1 MISYVLFWC
10 YSLFVLFPIVAYSIC
25 YQIVSTWTL
34 VGISIWVFLLAIKLT
49 PTGALIAQYISF
61 CKYRLHCPNEL
72 LPKMKYAQ
80 IKQLLSVKEL
90 RADFDYV
97 SCNYAADEFVSYDYY
112 NWSCKDMRH
121 NFVICHI
128 ASKHNNYVVLN
139 PATYFDY
146 FAMCLAVSKG
156 LKSLY
161 ATETVDAQLKNL
173 KDIREVVREVQDREV
188 AKMQNI
194 ASENLEIESR
204 IIGDRKAKIK
214 AK

>member
-1 MISYVLFWC
+1 MISYGFFW
-10 YSLFVLFPIVAYSIC
+10 VYSIFGC
-25 YQIVSTWTL
+25 LPAVVALFMCNFSKSYVVVVIIWFILLLIKVS
-34 VGISIWVFLLAIKLT
+34 
-49 PTGALIAQYISF
+49 PTGSQIPQYRAF

-90 RADFDYV
+90 SADFDYV
-97 SCNYAADEFVSYDYY
+97 SYNYCKDRFVYDDYY
-112 NWSCKDMRH
+112 DWSCKDMRH

-156 LKSLY
+156 LKSLC

-188 AKMQNI
+188 AKMQNN

-214 AK
+214 AI

>member
-1 MISYVLFWC
+1 MISYGFFGV
-10 YSLFVLFPIVAYSIC
+10 YSIFC
-25 YQIVSTWTL
+25 CLPAVVALFMCNFSKSYVVVVVIWFILLLIKVS
-34 VGISIWVFLLAIKLT
+34 
-49 PTGALIAQYISF
+49 PTGSQIPQYRAF

-97 SCNYAADEFVSYDYY
+97 SCNYCEDRFVYDDYY
-112 NWSCKDMRH
+112 DWSCKDMRH

-128 ASKHNNYVVLN
+128 ASKNNNYVFLN

-156 LKSLY
+156 LKSLC

>member
-1 MISYVLFWC
+1 MISYGFFW
-10 YSLFVLFPIVAYSIC
+10 VYSIFGC
-25 YQIVSTWTL
+25 LPAVVALFMCNFSKSYVVVVIIWFILLLIKVSSTGSQI
-34 VGISIWVFLLAIKLT
+34 
-49 PTGALIAQYISF
+49 PQYRAF
-61 CKYRLHCPNEL
+61 CKYRLYCPNEL

-90 RADFDYV
+90 SADFDYV
-97 SCNYAADEFVSYDYY
+97 SYNYCKDRFVYDDYY
-112 NWSCKDMRH
+112 DWSCKDMRYS
-121 NFVICHI
+121 FVICHI
-128 ASKHNNYVVLN
+128 ASKNNSYIVLN

-156 LKSLY
+156 LKSLC

>member
-112 NWSCKDMRH
+112 NWSCKDMIH
-121 NFVICHI
+121 SFVICHI
-128 ASKHNNYVVLN
+128 ASKNNGYVVLN

-146 FAMCLAVSKG
+146 FAMCLIVSKG
-156 LKSLY
+156 LKSLCT
-161 ATETVDAQLKNL
+161 TETVDVQLKNL

-188 AKMQNI
+188 AKMQNV
-194 ASENLEIESR
+194 ASENLEIANR
-204 IIGDRKAKIK
+204 ILNDRKVKIK
-214 AK
+214 K

>member
-1 MISYVLFWC
+1 MISYGFFW
-10 YSLFVLFPIVAYSIC
+10 VYSIFGC
-25 YQIVSTWTL
+25 LPAVVALFMCNFSKSYVVVVIIWFILLLIKVS
-34 VGISIWVFLLAIKLT
+34 
-49 PTGALIAQYISF
+49 PTGSQIPQYRAF

-97 SCNYAADEFVSYDYY
+97 SCNYREDRFVYDDYY
-112 NWSCKDMRH
+112 DWSCKDMRH

-128 ASKHNNYVVLN
+128 ASKHNNYVFLN

-173 KDIREVVREVQDREV
+173 KDIREVIREVQDREV

-204 IIGDRKAKIK
+204 ITGDRKAKIK
-214 AK
+214 SK

>member
-1 MISYVLFWC
+1 MISYGFFW
-10 YSLFVLFPIVAYSIC
+10 VYSIFGC
-25 YQIVSTWTL
+25 LPAVVALFMCNFSKSYVVVVIIWFILLLIKVS
-34 VGISIWVFLLAIKLT
+34 
-49 PTGALIAQYISF
+49 PTGSQISQYRAF

-97 SCNYAADEFVSYDYY
+97 SCNYREDRFVYDDYY
-112 NWSCKDMRH
+112 DWSCKDMRH

-173 KDIREVVREVQDREV
+173 KDIREVIREVQDREV

-204 IIGDRKAKIK
+204 ITGDRKAKIK
-214 AK
+214 SK

>member
-1 MISYVLFWC
+1 MISYGFFW
-10 YSLFVLFPIVAYSIC
+10 VYSIFGC
-25 YQIVSTWTL
+25 LPAVVALFMCNFSKSYVVVVIIWFILLLIKVS
-34 VGISIWVFLLAIKLT
+34 
-49 PTGALIAQYISF
+49 PTGSQIPQYRAF

-90 RADFDYV
+90 SADFDYV
-97 SCNYAADEFVSYDYY
+97 SYNYCKDRFVYDDYY
-112 NWSCKDMRH
+112 DWSCKDMRH

-156 LKSLY
+156 LKSLC

>member
-1 MISYVLFWC
+1 MISYGFFW
-10 YSLFVLFPIVAYSIC
+10 VYSIFGFLPAVVALFMC
-25 YQIVSTWTL
+25 NFSKSYVVVVVIWFILLLIKVS
-34 VGISIWVFLLAIKLT
+34 
-49 PTGALIAQYISF
+49 PTGSQIPQYRAF

-72 LPKMKYAQ
+72 LPKMKYSQ

-90 RADFDYV
+90 SADFDYV
-97 SCNYAADEFVSYDYY
+97 SCNYCEDRFVYDDYY
-112 NWSCKDMRH
+112 DWSCKDMRH

-128 ASKHNNYVVLN
+128 ATKNNNYVFLN

-156 LKSLY
+156 LKSLC

>member
-1 MISYVLFWC
+1 MISTIVFWTYTIFGVLPAVIALFVSEFSKLYVLVIIAWF
-10 YSLFVLFPIVAYSIC
+10 I
-25 YQIVSTWTL
+25 
-34 VGISIWVFLLAIKLT
+34 LLWIKLS
-49 PTGALIAQYISF
+49 PTGSQIPQYRSF
-61 CKYRLHCPNEL
+61 CRYRLHCPNEL

-90 RADFDYV
+90 NADFDYV
-97 SCNYAADEFVSYDYY
+97 SCDYSADKFVYDDYY
-112 NWSCKDMRH
+112 DWSYKDVRH
-121 NFVICHI
+121 SFVVCHI
-128 ASKHNNYVVLN
+128 ASKNNKHISLN

-156 LKSLY
+156 LKSLC

-173 KDIREVVREVQDREV
+173 ADIREVIREVQDKET
-188 AKMQNI
+188 AKMQSI

>member
-1 MISYVLFWC
+1 MISYGFFW
-10 YSLFVLFPIVAYSIC
+10 VYSIFGC
-25 YQIVSTWTL
+25 LPAVVALFMCNFSKSYVVVVIIWFILLLIKVS
-34 VGISIWVFLLAIKLT
+34 
-49 PTGALIAQYISF
+49 PTGSQIPQYRAF

-97 SCNYAADEFVSYDYY
+97 SCNYCEDRFVYDDYY
-112 NWSCKDMRH
+112 DWSCKDMRH

-128 ASKHNNYVVLN
+128 ASKNNNYVFLN

-156 LKSLY
+156 LKSLC

>member
-1 MISYVLFWC
+1 MISSGLFWI
-10 YSLFVLFPIVAYSIC
+10 YSITCLLPAVIALAVSGFLEIYAVIVIVWFVLLLIR
-25 YQIVSTWTL
+25 VS
-34 VGISIWVFLLAIKLT
+34 
-49 PTGALIAQYISF
+49 PTGSQIPQYRAF

-80 IKQLLSVKEL
+80 IKQLLSIKEL
-90 RADFDYV
+90 CADFDYV
-97 SCNYAADEFVSYDYY
+97 SCNYAADKFVYDDYY
-112 NWSCKDMRH
+112 DWSCKDTRH

-128 ASKHNNYVVLN
+128 ASKNNNYVILN

-146 FAMCLAVSKG
+146 FAMCLTVSRG
-156 LKSLY
+156 LKSLC

-188 AKMQNI
+188 AKMQNV
-194 ASENLEIESR
+194 ASENLKIESR
-204 IIGDRKAKIK
+204 IISDRKVKIK

>member
-1 MISYVLFWC
+1 MISYGFFW
-10 YSLFVLFPIVAYSIC
+10 VYSIFGC
-25 YQIVSTWTL
+25 LPAVVALFMCNFSKSYVVVVVIWFILLLIKVS
-34 VGISIWVFLLAIKLT
+34 
-49 PTGALIAQYISF
+49 PTGSQIPQYRAF

-97 SCNYAADEFVSYDYY
+97 SCNYCADRFVYDDYY
-112 NWSCKDMRH
+112 DWSCKDMRH

-128 ASKHNNYVVLN
+128 ASKNNDYVFLN

-156 LKSLY
+156 LKSLC

>member
-1 MISYVLFWC
+1 MISYGFFW
-10 YSLFVLFPIVAYSIC
+10 VYSIFGFLPAVVALFMC
-25 YQIVSTWTL
+25 NFSKSYVVVVIIWFILLLIKVS
-34 VGISIWVFLLAIKLT
+34 
-49 PTGALIAQYISF
+49 PTGSQIPQYRAF

-90 RADFDYV
+90 SADFDYV
-97 SCNYAADEFVSYDYY
+97 SYNYCKDRFVYDDYY
-112 NWSCKDMRH
+112 DWSCKDMRH

-156 LKSLY
+156 LKSLC

>member
-1 MISYVLFWC
+1 MISYGFFW
-10 YSLFVLFPIVAYSIC
+10 VYSISGFLPAVVALFMC
-25 YQIVSTWTL
+25 NFSKSYVVVVIIWFILLLIKVS
-34 VGISIWVFLLAIKLT
+34 
-49 PTGALIAQYISF
+49 PTGSQIPQYRAF

-90 RADFDYV
+90 SADFDYV
-97 SCNYAADEFVSYDYY
+97 SCNYCEDRFVYDDYY
-112 NWSCKDMRH
+112 DWSCKDMRH

-188 AKMQNI
+188 VKMQNI